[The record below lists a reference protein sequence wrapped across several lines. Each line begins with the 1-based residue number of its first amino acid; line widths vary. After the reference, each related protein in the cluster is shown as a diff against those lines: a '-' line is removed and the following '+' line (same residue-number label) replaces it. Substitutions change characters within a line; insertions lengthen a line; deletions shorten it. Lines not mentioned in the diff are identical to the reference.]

1 MTLCR
6 VLLSDTQWLA
16 VGLAGQALFSARFML
31 QWVRSEQAG
40 RSVLPI
46 GFWYLS
52 AGGGLILTV
61 YAIRSEDPVF
71 ILGQAAG
78 LVVYLRNLWLIHRV
92 PMDRAGS

>member
-1 MTLCR
+1 

-31 QWVRSEQAG
+31 QWIRSEQAG
-40 RSVLPI
+40 RSVLPV

-78 LVVYLRNLWLIHRV
+78 LVVYLRNLWLIHRM
-92 PMDRAGS
+92 PLDRAGS